1 MSLRSALMAFAFLLV
16 FPGLT
21 LGVSD
26 SLAEYSRRAWTP
38 VDGLP
43 QNSVQAIQQ
52 TTDGYL
58 WFGTQEGLARFDG
71 AGFTIFNKA
80 TTPAFKADNIAA
92 LLVARDGSLWVAT
105 HGGGVLRYLNGAFH
119 AYSVA
124 DGLAGYV
131 ALGLAEGDNG
141 DIWITAPD
149 ALNRISSS
157 GEVTK
162 YGKDSGFSEA
172 ITALTT
178 GPGGRIFVSTS
189 HQILSYSHGV
199 FSRINIQFPRK
210 ATVNSLLYDRAGD
223 LWVGTSDQGVYV
235 LNGGRLTHH
244 YSVHQGLPAAAVNV
258 LFQDRGG
265 SHWAGTLGAGVC
277 RLQGESFECLNT
289 KQGLSNDAVMSL
301 YEDREGNFWVGTLG
315 GGVNRL
321 MQGKMRT
328 YGAAMGLS
336 SPLAQGVYQSHDGSI
351 WVATAKGLNRIKD
364 GHVAVYRSP
373 LGPGSNDISAIVEDR
388 QGNIWVGT
396 QQAGLNRLKDGRFTT
411 YTTKNGLPGNAV
423 RYLYVDHNDA
433 LWIATDGAGVVKFE
447 RGKFTAYS
455 KKNGLP
461 WNSAVVISED
471 SLHNLWIGGAGSLVR
486 IADEKLSVIRVPEKG
501 VVVSDVDAI
510 YEDASHVLWFGT
522 VGSGLLRYTDGKF
535 TRYTVNEG
543 MFDDNVWSVL
553 EDASGFLW
561 MSSNRG
567 IVRVRKSELNSF
579 AVDPATQL
587 TYRSFGVA
595 DGMLNAECN
604 GDGFG
609 PAGWKTFQGKLLF
622 ANIAGVVE
630 VDPEHLPFN
639 RLEPPVVIEQVLANK
654 VAIQPESKV
663 AVGEGALE
671 FRFAGLSFVAPEKVS
686 VKYKLEG
693 FDKDWVVAGPRHSAY
708 YTNIPPGSYRF
719 QVIASNNDGV
729 WNNIGASFSFY
740 LRAHFYQT
748 YWFAGLV
755 LVAVLILISAVYKHN
770 QRRTRQRE
778 VELVTMVAART
789 GELQQSTIELQQRTR
804 ELQSAKELAEGATHA
819 KGQFLANMSHEI
831 RTPMNGIL
839 GMTELALA
847 TDLNEE
853 QRDLLGLV
861 QMSAD
866 SLLVIINDILDYSKI
881 EAGKVD
887 LDLTPFNVTDVIG
900 DALKTLAPAA
910 HARELELA
918 LDVDPALPA
927 QMVGDASRLRQVI
940 LNLVGNAIKFTESG
954 EVVLSAT
961 LQGRHDGGAYVRF
974 AVKDSGIGVPP
985 DKQEKIFQMFEQA
998 DTSTTRQY
1006 GGTGLGLAISSRIVQ
1021 LMGGELRVESTPGQ
1035 GSTFYF
1041 IVNLGTATVS
1051 QAAVS
1056 PVPAEQLRGL
1066 RVLIVDDNATN
1077 LRILEASAKRWNM
1090 EVHKADSGA
1099 AALQMLQQST
1109 GNRPFQL
1116 ILVDERM
1123 PAIDGFQVIES
1134 VRSHPETAEATIM
1147 MLSSADQVSSAK
1159 RCRDLG
1165 VDQYLV
1171 KPIKESELLTA
1182 VRRALG
1188 REKRLRRRA
1197 IGIKHTLPESKLSI
1211 LVAEDN
1217 AINQRLAVSM
1227 LQKMGH
1233 TVMIACS
1240 GKEALDMYQCHA
1252 FDLIFMDVQMPEM
1265 DGLEAARRIRALEGE
1280 SATHIPIIA
1289 MTAHAMLGDR
1299 ERCIAA
1305 GMDDYVAKP
1314 VSGKTLATALAR
1326 IAHLSLNVNREP
1338 LEAEQPP
1345 IYQS

>member
-1 MSLRSALMAFAFLLV
+1 VFDVYRTILKVRMSLRSALMAFAFLLV

-26 SLAEYSRRAWTP
+26 SLVEYSRRAWTP

-223 LWVGTSDQGVYV
+223 LWIGTSDQGVYV

-411 YTTKNGLPGNAV
+411 YSTKNGLPGNAV

-486 IADEKLSVIRVPEKG
+486 ITDEKLSVIRVPEKG

-553 EDASGFLW
+553 RRCIW
-561 MSSNRG
+561 
-567 IVRVRKSELNSF
+567 
-579 AVDPATQL
+579 
-587 TYRSFGVA
+587 
-595 DGMLNAECN
+595 
-604 GDGFG
+604 
-609 PAGWKTFQGKLLF
+609 
-622 ANIAGVVE
+622 
-630 VDPEHLPFN
+630 
-639 RLEPPVVIEQVLANK
+639 
-654 VAIQPESKV
+654 
-663 AVGEGALE
+663 
-671 FRFAGLSFVAPEKVS
+671 VS
-686 VKYKLEG
+686 M
-693 FDKDWVVAGPRHSAY
+693 D
-708 YTNIPPGSYRF
+708 
-719 QVIASNNDGV
+719 
-729 WNNIGASFSFY
+729 
-740 LRAHFYQT
+740 
-748 YWFAGLV
+748 
-755 LVAVLILISAVYKHN
+755 
-770 QRRTRQRE
+770 
-778 VELVTMVAART
+778 
-789 GELQQSTIELQQRTR
+789 
-804 ELQSAKELAEGATHA
+804 ELQSGH
-819 KGQFLANMSHEI
+819 
-831 RTPMNGIL
+831 RTC
-839 GMTELALA
+839 T
-847 TDLNEE
+847 
-853 QRDLLGLV
+853 
-861 QMSAD
+861 
-866 SLLVIINDILDYSKI
+866 
-881 EAGKVD
+881 
-887 LDLTPFNVTDVIG
+887 
-900 DALKTLAPAA
+900 
-910 HARELELA
+910 
-918 LDVDPALPA
+918 
-927 QMVGDASRLRQVI
+927 
-940 LNLVGNAIKFTESG
+940 
-954 EVVLSAT
+954 
-961 LQGRHDGGAYVRF
+961 
-974 AVKDSGIGVPP
+974 
-985 DKQEKIFQMFEQA
+985 QERTQ
-998 DTSTTRQY
+998 
-1006 GGTGLGLAISSRIVQ
+1006 
-1021 LMGGELRVESTPGQ
+1021 
-1035 GSTFYF
+1035 
-1041 IVNLGTATVS
+1041 
-1051 QAAVS
+1051 
-1056 PVPAEQLRGL
+1056 
-1066 RVLIVDDNATN
+1066 
-1077 LRILEASAKRWNM
+1077 
-1090 EVHKADSGA
+1090 
-1099 AALQMLQQST
+1099 
-1109 GNRPFQL
+1109 
-1116 ILVDERM
+1116 
-1123 PAIDGFQVIES
+1123 
-1134 VRSHPETAEATIM
+1134 
-1147 MLSSADQVSSAK
+1147 
-1159 RCRDLG
+1159 
-1165 VDQYLV
+1165 
-1171 KPIKESELLTA
+1171 
-1182 VRRALG
+1182 
-1188 REKRLRRRA
+1188 
-1197 IGIKHTLPESKLSI
+1197 
-1211 LVAEDN
+1211 
-1217 AINQRLAVSM
+1217 
-1227 LQKMGH
+1227 
-1233 TVMIACS
+1233 
-1240 GKEALDMYQCHA
+1240 
-1252 FDLIFMDVQMPEM
+1252 
-1265 DGLEAARRIRALEGE
+1265 
-1280 SATHIPIIA
+1280 
-1289 MTAHAMLGDR
+1289 
-1299 ERCIAA
+1299 
-1305 GMDDYVAKP
+1305 
-1314 VSGKTLATALAR
+1314 
-1326 IAHLSLNVNREP
+1326 
-1338 LEAEQPP
+1338 
-1345 IYQS
+1345 